1 MRWQHYFLKLLWK
14 RGCMLVFLVKTSI
27 YLLKLT
33 FFMILLKRKS
43 GMLTFVNAQ
52 INYSLLVWMLD
63 NKELSK

>member
-1 MRWQHYFLKLLWK
+1 M
-14 RGCMLVFLVKTSI
+14 V
-27 YLLKLT
+27 
-33 FFMILLKRKS
+33 LLKRKS